1 MVERLRTALTALLLV
16 GLTLAPAVRAD
27 LAAQPASPAPGAPS
41 DARAEVLA
49 RVERYLE
56 TIRSLKAR
64 FVQINPDGSAV
75 SGTIYLK
82 RPGRMRVDY
91 DPPSKVLLVATDWR
105 LIFYD
110 GSIQQ
115 VNTIPL
121 AQTPLAVLLAEH
133 IRLSGEVEVTEVR
146 EGSESLDV
154 RVVRAAAPDQ
164 GSLTLHF
171 ATRPLELRSWTVV
184 DAQGLETRVVLE
196 EVTTNLPLDSE
207 LFHWRDPTIFGLP
220 DQ

>member
-1 MVERLRTALTALLLV
+1 MRDRLRWALTALLLA
-16 GLTLAPAVRAD
+16 GLVRTPAALAETAAPAP
-27 LAAQPASPAPGAPS
+27 LPAPSAAS

-56 TIRSLKAR
+56 SIRSLKAR
-64 FVQINPDGSAV
+64 FVQINPDGGMV
-75 SGTIYLK
+75 SGTIYLQ

-121 AQTPLAVLLAEH
+121 AQTPLAVLLAETV
-133 IRLSGEVEVTEVR
+133 RLSGEVEVTEVR
-146 EGSESLDV
+146 EGAETLEI
-154 RVVRAAAPDQ
+154 RVVRAGAPDQ

-171 ATRPLELRSWTVV
+171 ATKPLELRSWTVV
-184 DAQGLETRVVLE
+184 DAQGLATRVVLE
-196 EVTTNLPLDSE
+196 EVKTNLPLDRD

-220 DQ
+220 DR